1 MHIRKTLIG
10 TVGGFIVLV
19 ALVLGLA
26 ACGSQGEA
34 VGDTQHTEPAVQHDG
49 ADRNGIYA
57 CVVGSAHRQRES
69 LNSAVVTAIDR
80 SELHAV
86 FMSTSNDE
94 SQHRAVEDC
103 LDRNLRIVVLIA
115 DQPKGWEQTLQQT
128 RRIGIPVVLVD
139 SSITPDDHSLYA
151 AHLKTVSDER
161 IAQESRHTSIYNIGD
176 ALMDVVDDAPH
187 PRTMKVRLGTTV
199 E

>member
-1 MHIRKTLIG
+1 M
-10 TVGGFIVLV
+10 
-19 ALVLGLA
+19 
-26 ACGSQGEA
+26 
-34 VGDTQHTEPAVQHDG
+34 QHDG

-128 RRIGIPVVLVD
+128 
-139 SSITPDDHSLYA
+139 
-151 AHLKTVSDER
+151 
-161 IAQESRHTSIYNIGD
+161 
-176 ALMDVVDDAPH
+176 
-187 PRTMKVRLGTTV
+187 
-199 E
+199 